1 MMNANIAPVVGA
13 VAMRARRRILRQF
26 TAAGATSPDSAIN
39 VEPRRPLERKY
50 LRSLQSFG
58 AVRETPDGRLY
69 LDEELLADHTSRRRK
84 RVLGIGTAAILMGA
98 IVAGLT
104 RV

>member
-13 VAMRARRRILRQF
+13 VAMRARRRVLRQF
-26 TAAGATSPDSAIN
+26 KTMCASTPDTAISLD
-39 VEPRRPLERKY
+39 PRRPLERKY

-69 LDEELLADHTSRRRK
+69 LDEALLAAHTSRRRK